1 MSDLFFGIDRPGEFD
16 RLHRQVAG
24 VFAAFP
30 RACARC
36 ASFLSVNRRSSDDC
50 AEIVA
55 SVPGLRL
62 AAIDVPI
69 DKGAVDQR
77 RTQAPEPEAE
87 HETTHYTRPA
97 TQRGLS
103 RRRRFAGA
111 LPRVTAPRC
120 MAARPLYGLK

>member
-1 MSDLFFGIDRPGEFD
+1 MSDLFFSIDRPGEFD
-16 RLHRQVAG
+16 RLHRQMAG

-36 ASFLSVNRRSSDDC
+36 ASFPSVNRRSSDDC

-55 SVPGLRL
+55 SAPRLRL
-62 AAIDVPI
+62 AAIEVPS

-87 HETTHYTRPA
+87 HETKHCTRPA

>member
-1 MSDLFFGIDRPGEFD
+1 MSDLFFSIDRPGEFD
-16 RLHRQVAG
+16 RLHRQMAG

-36 ASFLSVNRRSSDDC
+36 ASFPSINRRSSDDC

-55 SVPGLRL
+55 SAPGLRL
-62 AAIDVPI
+62 AAIEVPI

-77 RTQAPEPEAE
+77 RTQAPEPEVE
-87 HETTHYTRPA
+87 HQTTHYTRPA
-97 TQRGLS
+97 TQRGLF
-103 RRRRFAGA
+103 RRRRFTGA
-111 LPRVTAPRC
+111 APRC

>member
-1 MSDLFFGIDRPGEFD
+1 MSDLFFSIDRPGEFD
-16 RLHRQVAG
+16 RLHRQMAG

-36 ASFLSVNRRSSDDC
+36 ASFPSVNRRSSDDC

-55 SVPGLRL
+55 SAPRLRL
-62 AAIDVPI
+62 AAIEVPI

-87 HETTHYTRPA
+87 HETKHCTRPA